1 MCVEHPKLYVLRWTA
16 YERVSEEDQR
26 LQPCFLPLALE
37 QPHDDCSDVDVLN
50 RLENRLA
57 RDAGLTL
64 VRRPAAP
71 KDVFR
76 LSVGRIEPEWERYL

>member
-37 QPHDDCSDVDVLN
+37 QPYDDCADIDVLN
-50 RLENRLA
+50 RMKNRLA
-57 RDAGLTL
+57 REALEQVLREIRLPASAGPST
-64 VRRPAAP
+64 AALGP
-71 KDVFR
+71 
-76 LSVGRIEPEWERYL
+76 